1 MNVKKLE
8 ETSSF
13 CKTLNLLYV
22 VKDKNNKNNNLEY
35 FENFFKEVVYVDN
48 GLDAF
53 KEFGKNKFSIVMT
66 DIGIPALNGF
76 ELIKKIKKIKKNIVT
91 IIYSSNDDKESFL
104 KTIELKI
111 DGYLI
116 PPFSENSFLEVLY
129 KSIENCREKKEK
141 INKQKENLR
150 IQKQFTDLVDKNSII
165 SKTDKN
171 GIITYVNENFCK
183 TSEYTKEELIGKTH
197 NLVKH
202 PDNPK
207 EVYKDLW
214 NTIEKKKAEWSGVIK
229 NLSKSGK
236 TYYIKTTIKP
246 ILDAN
251 GEILEYVSVR
261 SNVNTIMSDKK
272 HLIDKIESNNLF
284 LLILI
289 QIEDFEILDRFY
301 NILTVD
307 KIEKMFAFN
316 MLSYLPNSYIFE
328 NIYNIGNGRY
338 ALLADFFDFTSSETN
353 ISDYLEIFV
362 RNIRKSILIVDE
374 IEYDLNIIVSYSF
387 GKEHLYEDAKCGLD
401 EAINK
406 KMLIK
411 YANDSSIYDH
421 IEAKKNMEVIKMVK
435 IALDNYKIVSYF
447 QPIIN
452 NKTRVIEKYE
462 SLVRLVDEDGNVIS
476 PYAFLDISK
485 KGSYYNKITHRV
497 LENSFKILEH
507 ITTKISINLS
517 SLDIEK
523 EETREKLYSLLEEYK
538 DDTSRIVFELLE
550 DEVVRDFEV
559 IKSFIKRVKKLGVK
573 IAIDDFGAGYS
584 NFERLLDF
592 EPDILKID
600 GSIVKNIAKDS
611 YSRNV
616 VETIVSF
623 AKKQKI
629 ITIAEFVENEEIF
642 NILYDLGVDFSQ
654 GYYFG
659 EPKNIAIDKNLF

>member
-1 MNVKKLE
+1 MNIEKLE
-8 ETSSF
+8 ETTSF

-35 FENFFKEVVYVDN
+35 FENFFKEVVFIDN
-48 GLDAF
+48 GLEAL

-66 DIGIPALNGF
+66 DIDILELNGF
-76 ELIKKIKKIKKNIVT
+76 ELIERIKNINKDIVT
-91 IIYSSNDDKESFL
+91 IIYSSNDDKNSFL
-104 KTIELKI
+104 KTIQLKI

-116 PPFSENSFLEVLY
+116 PPFSENNFLEILY
-129 KSIENCREKKEK
+129 KSIANCREKKEK
-141 INKQKENLR
+141 INKQKENFR
-150 IQKQFTDLVDKNSII
+150 IQKQFTDLVDKSSII

-183 TSEYTKEELIGKTH
+183 TSEYSKEELIGKTH
-197 NLVKH
+197 NLVRY

-214 NTIEKKKAEWSGVIK
+214 NTIKNKKIEWSGVIK

-251 GEILEYVSVR
+251 GQILEYVSVR

-316 MLSYLPNSYIFE
+316 MLSYLPNAYVFE

-338 ALLADFFDFTSSETN
+338 ALLADFFDFASSETN
-353 ISDYLEIFV
+353 IIEYLETFV
-362 RNIRKSILIVDE
+362 KNIRKSILIVDE

-411 YANDSSIYDH
+411 YANDSSIHDH

-452 NKTRVIEKYE
+452 NKTKRYF
-462 SLVRLVDEDGNVIS
+462 
-476 PYAFLDISK
+476 A
-485 KGSYYNKITHRV
+485 T
-497 LENSFKILEH
+497 
-507 ITTKISINLS
+507 
-517 SLDIEK
+517 
-523 EETREKLYSLLEEYK
+523 
-538 DDTSRIVFELLE
+538 
-550 DEVVRDFEV
+550 
-559 IKSFIKRVKKLGVK
+559 FI
-573 IAIDDFGAGYS
+573 
-584 NFERLLDF
+584 
-592 EPDILKID
+592 
-600 GSIVKNIAKDS
+600 
-611 YSRNV
+611 
-616 VETIVSF
+616 
-623 AKKQKI
+623 
-629 ITIAEFVENEEIF
+629 
-642 NILYDLGVDFSQ
+642 
-654 GYYFG
+654 
-659 EPKNIAIDKNLF
+659 

>member
-1 MNVKKLE
+1 MNIEKLE
-8 ETSSF
+8 ETTSF

-35 FENFFKEVVYVDN
+35 FENFFKEVVFIDN
-48 GLDAF
+48 GLEAL

-66 DIGIPALNGF
+66 DIDILELNGF
-76 ELIKKIKKIKKNIVT
+76 ELIERIKNINKDIVT
-91 IIYSSNDDKESFL
+91 IIYSSNDDKNSFL
-104 KTIELKI
+104 KTIQLKI

-116 PPFSENSFLEVLY
+116 PPFSENNFLEILY
-129 KSIENCREKKEK
+129 KSIANCREKKEK
-141 INKQKENLR
+141 INKQKENFR
-150 IQKQFTDLVDKNSII
+150 IQKQFTDLVDKSSII

-183 TSEYTKEELIGKTH
+183 TSEYSKEELIGKTH
-197 NLVKH
+197 NLVRY

-214 NTIEKKKAEWSGVIK
+214 NTIKNKKIEWSGVIK

-251 GEILEYVSVR
+251 GQILEYVSVR

-272 HLIDKIESNNLF
+272 HLIDKIESKNLF

-316 MLSYLPNSYIFE
+316 MLSYLPNAYVFE

-338 ALLADFFDFTSSETN
+338 ALLADFFDFASSETN
-353 ISDYLEIFV
+353 IIEYLETFV
-362 RNIRKSILIVDE
+362 KNIRKSILIVDE

-411 YANDSSIYDH
+411 YANDSSIHDH

-452 NKTRVIEKYE
+452 NKTRIIEKYE
-462 SLVRLVDEDGNVIS
+462 SLVRLVDEEGNVLS

-523 EETREKLYSLLEEYK
+523 EETRDILYELLERYSL
-538 DDTSRIVFELLE
+538 DTSRIVFELLE
-550 DEVVRDFEV
+550 DESVKDFAV
-559 IKSFIKRVKKLGVK
+559 IKRFIQKVKKLGVM

-584 NFERLLDF
+584 NFERLLEF

-600 GSIVKNIAKDS
+600 GSLIKNIANDV
-611 YSRNV
+611 YSRNI

-623 AKKQKI
+623 AKKQNI

-642 NILYDLGVDFSQ
+642 NILYNLGVDYSQ

-659 EPKNIAIDKNLF
+659 EPKKIAI

>member
-1 MNVKKLE
+1 MNVEKLAE
-8 ETSSF
+8 ISSF

-22 VKDKNNKNNNLEY
+22 VRDKKDRNNNLEY
-35 FENFFKEVVYVDN
+35 FKNFFKEVVFVDN
-48 GLDAF
+48 GLKAF
-53 KEFGKNKFSIVMT
+53 KEFGKNKFSIVIT
-66 DIGIPALNGF
+66 DINIPELDGF
-76 ELIKKIKKIKKNIVT
+76 ELIEKIKNINRDVIT
-91 IIYSSNDDKESFL
+91 IIYSQNDDRESFL
-104 KTIELKI
+104 KTIQLKI

-116 PPFSENSFLEVLY
+116 PPFNENSFLDILY

-141 INKQKENLR
+141 INKQKENVI
-150 IQKQFTDLVDKNSII
+150 IQKQFTDLVDKSSII

-183 TSEYTKEELIGKTH
+183 TSEYSKEELIGKTH
-197 NLVKH
+197 NVVKH
-202 PDNPK
+202 PDNPP

-214 NTIEKKKAEWSGVIK
+214 TTIKKRKTEWSGVIK

-251 GEILEYVSVR
+251 GKIIEFVSVR
-261 SNVNTIMSDKK
+261 SNVSTIMSDKK

-289 QIEDFEILDRFY
+289 QIENFEILDRFY

-316 MLSYLPNSYIFE
+316 MLSYLPNSYVFE

-338 ALLADFFDFTSSETN
+338 ALLADFFDFSSSETN
-353 ISDYLEIFV
+353 ISEYLETFV
-362 RNIRKSILIVDE
+362 KNIRKSILIVDE

-401 EAINK
+401 DAINK
-406 KMLIK
+406 KTLIK
-411 YANDSSIYDH
+411 YANDSSIHDH

-462 SLVRLVDEDGNVIS
+462 SLVRLVDEDGNVLS
-476 PYAFLDISK
+476 PYTFLDISK

-523 EETREKLYSLLEEYK
+523 EETREKLYSLLEEYS
-538 DDTSRIVFELLE
+538 DDTSRVVFELLE

-559 IKSFIKRVKKLGVK
+559 IKTFIKRVKKLGVM

-600 GSIVKNIAKDS
+600 GSIVKNIAKDT

-616 VETIVSF
+616 VETIVTF

-642 NILYDLGVDFSQ
+642 NILYDLGVDYSQ

-659 EPKNIAIDKNLF
+659 EPKNILI

>member
-1 MNVKKLE
+1 MNIEKLE
-8 ETSSF
+8 EISSF

-22 VKDKNNKNNNLEY
+22 VKDKNNEDNNLEY
-35 FENFFKEVVYVDN
+35 FKNFFNEVALIDN
-48 GLDAF
+48 GIDAL
-53 KEFGKNKFSIVMT
+53 KEFGENKFSIIIS
-66 DIGIPALNGF
+66 DIDIDGINGF
-76 ELIKKIKKIKKNIVT
+76 ELIEKIKNINKNIVT
-91 IIYSSNDDKESFL
+91 MIYSQNDDKESFL
-104 KTIELKI
+104 KTIYLKI
-111 DGYLI
+111 DGYLM
-116 PPFSENSFLEVLY
+116 PPFDTNNFLEILC
-129 KSIENCREKKEK
+129 KSIEKCKAKKEKKEK
-141 INKQKENLR
+141 KIESLR

-171 GIITYVNENFCK
+171 GIITFVNENFCK
-183 TSEYTKEELIGKTH
+183 VSEYTKEELLGKTH
-197 NLVKH
+197 NLVRH
-202 PDNPK
+202 PDNS
-207 EVYKDLW
+207 EEIYIDLW
-214 NTIEKKKAEWSGVIK
+214 NTIKNKKIEWSGVIK

-246 ILDAN
+246 ILDLN
-251 GEILEYVSVR
+251 GEILEFISVR

-289 QIEDFEILDRFY
+289 QIEDFDILDKFY
-301 NILTVD
+301 NTLTVD

-316 MLSYLPNSYIFE
+316 MLSYLPNSYVFD

-338 ALLADFFDFTSSETN
+338 TLLADFFDFSSSQTN
-353 ISDYLEIFV
+353 INDYLESFV
-362 RNIRKSILIVDE
+362 KNIKKSILTVDE
-374 IEYDLNIIVSYSF
+374 IEYDLNIIVSYTF

-411 YANDSSIYDH
+411 YANDSSIQEH

-452 NKTRVIEKYE
+452 NKTKIIEKYE
-462 SLVRLVDEDGNVIS
+462 SLVRLVDEEGNVLS

-523 EETREKLYSLLEEYK
+523 EETRDILYELLERYSS
-538 DDTSRIVFELLE
+538 DTSRIVFELLE
-550 DEVVRDFEV
+550 DESVKDFAV
-559 IKSFIKRVKKLGVK
+559 IKRFIQKVKKLGVM

-584 NFERLLDF
+584 NFERLLEF

-600 GSIVKNIAKDS
+600 GSLVKNIANDV
-611 YSRNV
+611 YSRNI

-623 AKKQKI
+623 AKKQNI

-642 NILYDLGVDFSQ
+642 NILYNLGVDYSQ

-659 EPKNIAIDKNLF
+659 EPKKIAI

>member
-1 MNVKKLE
+1 MNIEKLE
-8 ETSSF
+8 ETTSF

-35 FENFFKEVVYVDN
+35 FENFFKEVVFIDN
-48 GLDAF
+48 GLEAL

-66 DIGIPALNGF
+66 DIDILELNGF
-76 ELIKKIKKIKKNIVT
+76 ELIERIKNINKDIVT
-91 IIYSSNDDKESFL
+91 IIYSSNDDKNSFL
-104 KTIELKI
+104 KTIQLKI

-116 PPFSENSFLEVLY
+116 PPFSENNFLEILY
-129 KSIENCREKKEK
+129 KSIANCREKKEK
-141 INKQKENLR
+141 INKQKENFR
-150 IQKQFTDLVDKNSII
+150 IQKQFTDLVDKSSII

-183 TSEYTKEELIGKTH
+183 TSEYSKEELIGKTH
-197 NLVKH
+197 NLVRY

-214 NTIEKKKAEWSGVIK
+214 NTIKNKKIEWSGVIK

-251 GEILEYVSVR
+251 GQILEYVSVR

-316 MLSYLPNSYIFE
+316 MLSYLPNAYVFE

-338 ALLADFFDFTSSETN
+338 ALLADFFDFASSETN
-353 ISDYLEIFV
+353 IIEYLETFV
-362 RNIRKSILIVDE
+362 KNIRKSILIVDE

-411 YANDSSIYDH
+411 YANDSSIHDH

-452 NKTRVIEKYE
+452 NKTRIIEKYE
-462 SLVRLVDEDGNVIS
+462 SLVRLVDEEGNVLS

-523 EETREKLYSLLEEYK
+523 EETRDILYELLERYSL
-538 DDTSRIVFELLE
+538 DTSRIVFELLE
-550 DEVVRDFEV
+550 DESVKDFAV
-559 IKSFIKRVKKLGVK
+559 IKRFIQKVKKLGVM

-584 NFERLLDF
+584 NFERLLEF

-600 GSIVKNIAKDS
+600 GSLVKNIANDV
-611 YSRNV
+611 YSRNI

-623 AKKQKI
+623 AKKQNI

-642 NILYDLGVDFSQ
+642 NILYNLGVDYSQ

-659 EPKNIAIDKNLF
+659 EPKKIAI

>member
-1 MNVKKLE
+1 MNIEKLE
-8 ETSSF
+8 ETTSF

-35 FENFFKEVVYVDN
+35 FENFFKEVVFIDN
-48 GLDAF
+48 GLEAL

-66 DIGIPALNGF
+66 DIDILELNGF
-76 ELIKKIKKIKKNIVT
+76 ELIERIKNINKDIVT
-91 IIYSSNDDKESFL
+91 IIYSSNDDKNSFL
-104 KTIELKI
+104 KTIQLKI

-116 PPFSENSFLEVLY
+116 PPFSENNFLEILY
-129 KSIENCREKKEK
+129 KSIANCREKKEK
-141 INKQKENLR
+141 INKQKENFR
-150 IQKQFTDLVDKNSII
+150 IQKQFTDLVDKSSII

-183 TSEYTKEELIGKTH
+183 TSEYSKEELIGKTH
-197 NLVKH
+197 NLVRH

-214 NTIEKKKAEWSGVIK
+214 NTIKNKKIEWSGVIK

-251 GEILEYVSVR
+251 GQILEYVSVR

-316 MLSYLPNSYIFE
+316 MLSYLPNSYVFE

-338 ALLADFFDFTSSETN
+338 TLLADFFDFSSSQTN
-353 ISDYLEIFV
+353 INDYLESFV
-362 RNIRKSILIVDE
+362 KNIKKSTLTVDE
-374 IEYDLNIIVSYSF
+374 IEYDLNIIVSYTF

-411 YANDSSIYDH
+411 YANDSSIQEH

-452 NKTRVIEKYE
+452 NKTKIIEKYE
-462 SLVRLVDEDGNVIS
+462 SLVRLVDEDGNVLS

-507 ITTKISINLS
+507 ISTKISINLS

-523 EETREKLYSLLEEYK
+523 EETRDILYELLERYSS
-538 DDTSRIVFELLE
+538 DTSRVVFELLE
-550 DEVVRDFEV
+550 DESVKDFAV
-559 IKSFIKRVKKLGVK
+559 IKRFIQKVKKLGVM

-584 NFERLLDF
+584 NFERLLEF

-600 GSIVKNIAKDS
+600 GSLIKNIANDV
-611 YSRNV
+611 YSRNI

-623 AKKQKI
+623 AKKQNI

-642 NILYDLGVDFSQ
+642 NILYNLGVDYSQ

-659 EPKNIAIDKNLF
+659 EPEKIAI